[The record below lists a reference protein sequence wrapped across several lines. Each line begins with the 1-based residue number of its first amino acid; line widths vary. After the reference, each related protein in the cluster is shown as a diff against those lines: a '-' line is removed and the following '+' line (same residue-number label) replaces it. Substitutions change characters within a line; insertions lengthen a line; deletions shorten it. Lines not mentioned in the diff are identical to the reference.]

1 MFPKDA
7 MLCAYKRFPNLKDL
21 MVRYVPYSIKPL
33 KEIDQDPLPTIHH
46 LLKVLQQN
54 KFLKSEYISHELHQ
68 I

>member
-1 MFPKDA
+1 
-7 MLCAYKRFPNLKDL
+7 

-46 LLKVLQQN
+46 LLNVLQQN